1 MWLTALVLAPILLLS
16 FLYLISLHTVV
27 SYYEQKVLY
36 LETKLKQKTIELNDL
51 CLMQETMA
59 ALTEATQILSGK
71 NRETNA

>member
-1 MWLTALVLAPILLLS
+1 MYLAALHVI
-16 FLYLISLHTVV
+16 VD
-27 SYYEQKVLY
+27 YYERKIFY

-51 CLMQETMA
+51 CLMQETMT